1 MNSSY
6 IYALERFGDWVYW
19 LKELTKKNSIEANL
33 DEIPFEN
40 IYGIETFNN
49 MIRDMILDD

>member
-1 MNSSY
+1 MSDPY
-6 IYALERFGDWVYW
+6 IYASERFGDWIQW
-19 LKELTKKNSIEANL
+19 LKELTIKNSIDANL
-33 DEIPFEN
+33 DDITFEN

>member
-6 IYALERFGDWVYW
+6 IYALERFGDWVHW
-19 LKELTKKNSIEANL
+19 LKELTKKSSIEANL